1 MLKGRVR
8 RTPLSCSLGVGGF
21 GIGIIIIIIFIREV
35 GEPPRRFLVVGG
47 VGRGSLAIVL
57 DVRGIVIL
65 AAGSICAGYL
75 AVFHHIRLDEVLGKS
90 GRCQRNRVRGK
101 SNRERRAIGAY
112 LSRF

>member
-21 GIGIIIIIIFIREV
+21 GIGIIIIIIIIREV

-57 DVRGIVIL
+57 DVRGIIVL
-65 AAGSICAGYL
+65 AVRSVCTGYL
-75 AVFHHIRLDEVLGKS
+75 AVFHHIRLDEVLGKN
-90 GRCQRNRVRGK
+90 RKYQRNRVRGK
-101 SNRERRAIGAY
+101 SNRERRAIRAY